1 MAQFFDRLPLLVLLV
16 GLCALAM
23 LVPAAVAV
31 VEEDFRTGRSFFYSS
46 LLFLILTLVVGFA
59 TQGLERA
66 VSARTHLAGL
76 IVAYLLLPAVLAVP
90 LADAIG
96 NTRFL
101 NAYFEMV
108 SCLTT
113 TGATVFDP
121 ARLGDSEHLWR
132 ALVGW
137 LGGLLVW
144 VTATAV
150 MAPLNLGGFEV
161 SSEAYDRRAV
171 SSGSQMQAAAPDAR
185 MRRAVLFL
193 APTYAGLTGL
203 LWLLQIL
210 AGEGDVAALAHAMA
224 VMSTSGIS
232 TEGTLTAASGGFL
245 SELVIFF
252 FFIFALTRHSFS
264 DRLTSNTA
272 AMLWQDR
279 ELRLAIYVALAL
291 TGLLFLRHWLGA
303 LEVDAVGSGSGR
315 SAIAALWG
323 SLFTITSFL
332 TTTGFVSDY
341 WAEARGW
348 SGLPTPGLLL
358 VGLALMGGGAATTAG
373 GIKLIRVYAL
383 YKHGSRELTKLT
395 HPHSVAAGGRMGRRI
410 RREGAYIAWVFF
422 MLFILSTAAVMLA
435 LAVTGLDFEDSFV
448 LAAAAL
454 STTGPLAAVGGEH
467 PIIYA
472 TLSDPAKLVLVGAMI
487 LGRVETLALIAL
499 FNPGFW
505 RI

>member
-1 MAQFFDRLPLLVLLV
+1 MGQYLARLPLLVLLV
-16 GLCALAM
+16 GICALAM
-23 LVPAAVAV
+23 LVPAAVAMI
-31 VEEDFRTGRSFFYSS
+31 EEEFRVGRSFFYSA
-46 LLFLILTLVVGFA
+46 LLFLILTLVLGFA
-59 TQGLERA
+59 TQGFKPA
-66 VSARTHLAGL
+66 TSARSHLAGL
-76 IVAYLLLPAVLAVP
+76 IVAYLLLPAIMAVP

-113 TGATVFDP
+113 TGATLFDP
-121 ARLGDSEHLWR
+121 ARLGDGEHLWR
-132 ALVGW
+132 ALGGW
-137 LGGLLVW
+137 MGGLLVW
-144 VTATAV
+144 VTAMAV
-150 MAPLNLGGFEV
+150 MAPLSLGGFEV
-161 SSEAYDRRAV
+161 SSEAVDRRVV
-171 SSGSQMQAAAPDAR
+171 SSGAQMQAAAPGLR
-185 MRRAVLFL
+185 LRRAVVFL
-193 APTYAGLTGL
+193 APTYAGLTGV

-210 AGEGDVAALAHAMA
+210 AGESDLTALAHAMA

-232 TEGTLTAASGGFL
+232 PEGSLNASAGGFL
-245 SELVIFF
+245 SELTIFF
-252 FFIFALTRHSFS
+252 FFLFALTRHSFS
-264 DRLTSNTA
+264 DRVTTNTPRI
-272 AMLWQDR
+272 LFQDR
-279 ELRLAIYVALAL
+279 ELRLAVYVVLAL
-291 TGLLFLRHWLGA
+291 TALFFLRHWLGA
-303 LEVDAVGSGSGR
+303 LEVASSGTGR
-315 SAIAALWG
+315 SALAALWG
-323 SLFTITSFL
+323 SLFTITSFV

-383 YKHGSRELTKLT
+383 YKHGTRELGKLT

-422 MLFILSTAAVMLA
+422 MLFILSTAAIMLA
-435 LAVTGLDFEDSFV
+435 LSMTGQGFEDSFV

-454 STTGPLAAVGGEH
+454 STTGPLAAYGGEH

-472 TLSDPAKLVLVGAMI
+472 ALSDPAKLVLIGAMI
-487 LGRVETLALIAL
+487 LGRLETLALIAL

>member
-1 MAQFFDRLPLLVLLV
+1 MGQFLARMPLLVLLV
-16 GLCALAM
+16 GICAVAM
-23 LVPAAVAV
+23 LVPAAVAMI
-31 VEEDFRTGRSFFYSS
+31 EEDFRTGRSFFYSA
-46 LLFLILTLVVGFA
+46 LLFFILTLVLGFS
-59 TQGLERA
+59 TQGLKP
-66 VSARTHLAGL
+66 VSSARSHLAGL
-76 IVAYLLLPAVLAVP
+76 IIAYLLLPAVMAVP

-121 ARLGDSEHLWR
+121 ARLGDGEHLWR

-137 LGGLLVW
+137 MGGLLVW
-144 VTATAV
+144 ITATAV
-150 MAPLNLGGFEV
+150 MAPLTLGGFEV
-161 SSEAYDRRAV
+161 SSEAVDRRV
-171 SSGSQMQAAAPDAR
+171 MSSGAQMQAAAPGLR
-185 MRRAVLFL
+185 MRRAVVFL
-193 APTYAGLTGL
+193 APTYVGLTGV

-210 AGEGDVAALAHAMA
+210 AGENDLTALAHAMA

-232 TEGTLTAASGGFL
+232 PEGTLNAAGGGFL
-245 SELVIFF
+245 SELTIFF

-264 DRLTSNTA
+264 DRVTTNTPRI
-272 AMLWQDR
+272 LFQDR
-279 ELRLAIYVALAL
+279 ELRLAAYVGLAL
-291 TGLLFLRHWLGA
+291 TVLLFLRHWLGA
-303 LEVDAVGSGSGR
+303 LEVEAGGSGR
-315 SAIAALWG
+315 SALAAVWG
-323 SLFTITSFL
+323 SLFTITSFM

-341 WAEARGW
+341 WGAARGW

-373 GIKLIRVYAL
+373 GIKLIRVYSL
-383 YKHGSRELTKLT
+383 YKHGARELGKLT

-435 LAVTGLDFEDSFV
+435 LSMTGQGFEESFV

-454 STTGPLAAVGGEH
+454 STTGPLAAFGGEY
-467 PIIYA
+467 PIVYA
-472 TLSDPAKLVLVGAMI
+472 MLSDPAKLVLIGAMI
-487 LGRVETLALIAL
+487 LGRLETLALIAL

>member
-1 MAQFFDRLPLLVLLV
+1 MGQYLSRMPLLVLLV
-16 GLCALAM
+16 GICALAM
-23 LVPAAVAV
+23 LVPAAVAMI
-31 VEEDFRTGRSFFYSS
+31 EEDFRTGRSFFYSA
-46 LLFLILTLVVGFA
+46 LLFFILTVVLGFA
-59 TQGLERA
+59 TQGLKP
-66 VSARTHLAGL
+66 VTSARSHLAGL
-76 IVAYLLLPAVLAVP
+76 ALAYLLLPAILAVP

-96 NTRFL
+96 NTRYF
-101 NAYFEMV
+101 NAYFEML

-113 TGATVFDP
+113 TGATLFDP
-121 ARLGDSEHLWR
+121 ARLGDGEHLWR

-144 VTATAV
+144 VTAMAV

-161 SSEAYDRRAV
+161 SSESQGRQVV
-171 SSGSQMQAAAPDAR
+171 SSGAQMQAAAPAVR
-185 MRRAVLFL
+185 LRRAVLFL
-193 APTYAGLTGL
+193 APTYAGLTSL
-203 LWLLQIL
+203 LWLLQVL
-210 AGEGDVAALAHAMA
+210 AGERDLTALAHAMA

-232 TEGTLTAASGGFL
+232 PEGSLNAQPGGFL

-252 FFIFALTRHSFS
+252 FFIFALTRHSFA
-264 DRLTSNTA
+264 DRVTPETPR
-272 AMLWQDR
+272 MLFHDR
-279 ELRLAIYVALAL
+279 ELRLAAYVVIAL
-291 TGLLFLRHWLGA
+291 TGLFFLRHWIGA
-303 LEVDAVGSGSGR
+303 LEIEAGVEGR
-315 SAIAALWG
+315 SALTALWG
-323 SLFTITSFL
+323 SLFTITSFV

-373 GIKLIRVYAL
+373 GIKLIRVYSL
-383 YKHGSRELTKLT
+383 YKHGARELGKLS

-422 MLFILSTAAVMLA
+422 MLFILSTAAIMLA
-435 LAVTGLDFEDSFV
+435 LSMTGLDFEDSFV

-454 STTGPLAAVGGEH
+454 STTGPLAAFGGEH
-467 PIIYA
+467 PIVYA
-472 TLSDPAKLVLVGAMI
+472 ALSDPAKMVLMGAMI
-487 LGRVETLALIAL
+487 LGRLETLALIAL